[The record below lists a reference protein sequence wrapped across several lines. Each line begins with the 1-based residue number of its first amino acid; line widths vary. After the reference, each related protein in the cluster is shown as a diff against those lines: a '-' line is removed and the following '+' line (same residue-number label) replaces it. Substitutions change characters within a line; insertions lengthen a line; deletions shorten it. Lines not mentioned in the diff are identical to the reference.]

1 MALQPGSALKY
12 GIAVGIGIAVGALG
26 VTVLTS
32 NKKSFRSLASEA
44 ISRGLDAKEKA
55 LAIAEGA
62 KEAMSDILAEA
73 AAKHKNQNE
82 EQSET

>member
-26 VTVLTS
+26 ITLLTS

-44 ISRGLDAKEKA
+44 ISRGLNAKEKA
-55 LAIAEGA
+55 LALAEGA
-62 KEAMSDILAEA
+62 KEVVSDLLAEA
-73 AAKHKNQNE
+73 KQKNQDQ
-82 EQSET
+82 EQSEG